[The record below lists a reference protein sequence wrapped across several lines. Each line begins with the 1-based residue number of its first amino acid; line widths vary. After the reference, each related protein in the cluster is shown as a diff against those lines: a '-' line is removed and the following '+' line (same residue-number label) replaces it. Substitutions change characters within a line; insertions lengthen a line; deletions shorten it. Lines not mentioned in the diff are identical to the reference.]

1 MANKIVK
8 NGIIYILMSEMGNV
22 TYYGS
27 TSQKPSQRLGEHRYQ
42 YNKFLKANPT
52 ANLRS
57 FEVLKYPDYKMVIL
71 DKYQNITKEELEK
84 NEGYYIANNDCV
96 NKNVAGATT
105 DSHYAKNYMKE
116 YNAKK
121 REAKLKQLNK
131 IEL

>member
-8 NGIIYILMSEMGNV
+8 NGIIYILMSETGNV

-27 TSQKPSQRLGEHRYQ
+27 TSQRPTQRLCEHRYQ
-42 YNKFLKANPT
+42 YNRFLNNNPT

-57 FEVLKYPDYKMVIL
+57 FEVLKFPDYKMVVL
-71 DKYQNITKEELEK
+71 DEYQNITKEQLEI

-96 NKNVAGATT
+96 NKNVAGSTT
-105 DSHYAKNYMKE
+105 VSHYAKNYMRL

-121 REAKLKQLNK
+121 REAKLNNK
-131 IEL
+131 KN